1 MRAGRAQVSCV
12 PACPLCLRRG
22 SGMCSLGQGLPGH
35 ICPHVAVTGHTHA
48 LEPELLRASQC
59 TAQLGPV
66 ALRGLVAH
74 QGGVDCVWADED
86 TWRPRSHQASG
97 VATVHKQGVVPI
109 SPRFSSM
116 IPFQVEILQVDF
128 CSMRST
134 IWLTAVS
141 GKRNNQII
149 IQSWVFNSRKASGC

>member
-1 MRAGRAQVSCV
+1 MRAGRAQVSCA
-12 PACPLCLRRG
+12 PACLLCLRQR
-22 SGMCSLGQGLPGH
+22 LGDVHSRTRLAWPHLPPRSCH
-35 ICPHVAVTGHTHA
+35 WPYT
-48 LEPELLRASQC
+48 LEPELLRANQC
-59 TAQLGPV
+59 TAQLGTV
-66 ALRGLVAH
+66 APRGPVAH
-74 QGGVDCVWADED
+74 QGSVDRVWADED
-86 TWRPRSHQASG
+86 TWRPWSHQASG

>member
-1 MRAGRAQVSCV
+1 M
-12 PACPLCLRRG
+12 
-22 SGMCSLGQGLPGH
+22 PGH
-35 ICPHVAVTGHTHA
+35 VSPHRDVTAPPPPPHT
-48 LEPELLRASQC
+48 LEPELLRAL
-59 TAQLGPV
+59 TAQRSLAP
-66 ALRGLVAH
+66 LHLVARRLT
-74 QGGVDCVWADED
+74 QGGVDRIQGDED
-86 TWRPRSHQASG
+86 TWKPRSHRAAG
-97 VATVHKQGVVPI
+97 VATVRAQGVVPI

-116 IPFQVEILQVDF
+116 VPFQVEILQVDF

>member
-1 MRAGRAQVSCV
+1 M
-12 PACPLCLRRG
+12 PACPLCWRRG
-22 SGMCSLGQGLPGH
+22 LGGSHVSDQTCLATSATSQISLVIRTPLKPSSLG
-35 ICPHVAVTGHTHA
+35 
-48 LEPELLRASQC
+48 ASPQS
-59 TAQLGPV
+59 TARCGPV
-66 ALRGLVAH
+66 AHRGCADRVGDDDAQRPLRHGA
-74 QGGVDCVWADED
+74 A
-86 TWRPRSHQASG
+86 G
-97 VATVHKQGVVPI
+97 VATVHKRRWVPI

>member
-1 MRAGRAQVSCV
+1 MC
-12 PACPLCLRRG
+12 RRG
-22 SGMCSLGQGLPGH
+22 QDLPGH
-35 ICPHVAVTGHTHA
+35 ICHHVDVTSHVHT
-48 LEPELLRASQC
+48 LESELGTVARR
-59 TAQLGPV
+59 GPV
-66 ALRGLVAH
+66 AQ
-74 QGGVDCVWADED
+74 QGGGDHISDDWDA
-86 TWRPRSHQASG
+86 WRPRRHHAAG

>member
-1 MRAGRAQVSCV
+1 
-12 PACPLCLRRG
+12 
-22 SGMCSLGQGLPGH
+22 MCSLGQGLPGH
-35 ICPHVAVTGHTHA
+35 ICPHVHVTGHTHTP
-48 LEPELLRASQC
+48 EPELLRAI
-59 TAQLGPV
+59 TAQQSLALWCRDGPV
-66 ALRGLVAH
+66 SS
-74 QGGVDCVWADED
+74 QGGADRIRADED
-86 TWRPRSHQASG
+86 TWRPRGHRAAEVVSAP
-97 VATVHKQGVVPI
+97 KQGVVPI